1 MKKKQTASQK
11 SDLPDKLASP
21 ARRALSGAGY
31 VRLEQLT
38 KISEAELAQLHGI
51 GPNSIKQLREAL
63 AAKGLA
69 FAAEKSTE

>member
-1 MKKKQTASQK
+1 MTKKQNNAAE

-51 GPNSIKQLREAL
+51 GPNAIKQLRDAL

-69 FAAEKSTE
+69 FAEERSSK